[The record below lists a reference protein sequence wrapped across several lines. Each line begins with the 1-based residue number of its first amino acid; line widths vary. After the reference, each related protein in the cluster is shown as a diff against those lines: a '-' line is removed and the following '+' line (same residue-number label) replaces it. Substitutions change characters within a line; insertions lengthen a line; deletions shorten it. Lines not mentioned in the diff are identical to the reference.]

1 MLENSLS
8 GNDDAIGEIV
18 LPTPTT
24 SARRN
29 NALAGA
35 LPHASADT
43 VHTIHSTPVCTV
55 ATTHPF

>member
-1 MLENSLS
+1 MPENSLS
-8 GNDDAIGEIV
+8 GKGDAIGEV
-18 LPTPTT
+18 MLPTPTT

-43 VHTIHSTPVCTV
+43 VHTVHSTPFCTV